1 MTRTLFPLA
10 ALALCA
16 CGDNAFDLYEAEPAE
31 FRTVTLWVEPHP
43 DIPPET
49 ARLACESWRPEGV
62 LCELAAAREEALI
75 RIRPYEG
82 PCEEDEEGNYPLGHA
97 WAGGDIAL
105 EIACMRKFG
114 GTPVAERVLRPVIAH
129 EVGHELGI
137 WHHVPTDCDE
147 PEVMEHPEL
156 GPVCGT
162 ALMNPMIHYGL
173 YGITTVDHAAFGLRD
188 EDWSVLRLAP
198 DEGCTFTIR
207 E

>member
-1 MTRTLFPLA
+1 MPRLFLA
-10 ALALCA
+10 SVFLAA
-16 CGDNAFDLYEAEPAE
+16 CGDNAFDLYAAEPDE
-31 FRTVTLWVEPHP
+31 FRTVTVWVDPHP
-43 DIPPET
+43 DVPPET

-62 LCELAAAREEALI
+62 LCALAASSQEALI
-75 RIRPYEG
+75 RVRAYEG
-82 PCEEDEEGNYPLGHA
+82 ACEKLEDGSYPLGHA
-97 WAGGDIAL
+97 TAGGEITL

-114 GTPVAERVLRPVIAH
+114 GTPIAERVLRPVIAH

-137 WHHVPTDCDE
+137 WHHVPTDCGG

-162 ALMNPMIHYGL
+162 ALMNPLIHYGL
-173 YGITTVDHAAFGLRD
+173 YGITTLDHAAFDLRD

-198 DEGCTFTIR
+198 DEGCTFTAS